1 MDPDQQLTD
10 VCFHHI
16 EVYLARYTR
25 NQNKCCD
32 PYHSHKRPTQPARN
46 GEISLALSVKGENRG
61 LQLVPGQKLC
71 KACKTKVDNS
81 LKTTPIESND
91 SPDNHSVDEAADA
104 ADEPPQSSTP
114 VPLDSPRQ
122 QLNVSLSELG
132 VSPLR
137 MHGVRADNRVAHGK
151 RKMEKVKA
159 AQGEKSAEVATK
171 VARALDV
178 SPEQLSSF
186 GKDAEYDRLTDLV
199 KGKIRTSSDKR
210 QIVQLLTLAPLS
222 WSVRKVAMEYSV
234 LN

>member
-1 MDPDQQLTD
+1 M
-10 VCFHHI
+10 
-16 EVYLARYTR
+16 
-25 NQNKCCD
+25 
-32 PYHSHKRPTQPARN
+32 
-46 GEISLALSVKGENRG
+46 ALSVKCENRG

-71 KACKTKVDNS
+71 KACKTKVDNL
-81 LKTTPIESND
+81 LKTTAIESND
-91 SPDNHSVDEAADA
+91 SPDDHSVDEAADA
-104 ADEPPQSSTP
+104 ADEDYIPNVPNQVPP

-186 GKDAEYDRLTDLV
+186 SKDAEYDTH
-199 KGKIRTSSDKR
+199 
-210 QIVQLLTLAPLS
+210 
-222 WSVRKVAMEYSV
+222 
-234 LN
+234 